1 MVCAWVISEG
11 GPKGGIWVLSDQGD
25 GGARKLGSFF
35 IRTKEMGWG
44 FGVSS
49 GCFLMIGSPVR
60 VRVGTGLA
68 GEKELDRSRQ
78 EAGRSGMPWIVQGG
92 SVGGNQDIPSY
103 KSSVK

>member
-1 MVCAWVISEG
+1 MCVG
-11 GPKGGIWVLSDQGD
+11 YLGRGPKRGHLGVWSDQGD